1 MRAFERLAD
10 LFGGIHGRGGA
21 HFGLGAGAE
30 AGLAERNHDVGAR
43 TVQRLLVG
51 VGSDEGNALRLFVD
65 HVLDGIAAAAAHTD
79 NLDAGVKHGLFHIR
93 SKIKGHSLLPSNP

>member
-43 TVQRLLVG
+43 TVQRLLY
-51 VGSDEGNALRLFVD
+51 
-65 HVLDGIAAAAAHTD
+65 
-79 NLDAGVKHGLFHIR
+79 
-93 SKIKGHSLLPSNP
+93 LLL